1 MSVRDSKPTE
11 PGIPGARTADER
23 ASLPRVLV
31 VDDEPSVANAHARV
45 LRDYA
50 SSVSI
55 ATDAEQ
61 ALSRLESESYDVIV
75 CDVQMPSMSGT
86 DLLRVVRERD
96 LDLPVIFVT
105 GAPSLETAAT
115 AVELGAFRYLQKP
128 VAIDRLREVV
138 KEAARLRAL
147 AQAKR
152 GGGGEARAEL
162 ERALRSAIALLHM
175 AYQPIVST
183 DTKVATGYEALMRS
197 REPALPSPPAVLDA
211 AEKLGSLHLLGR
223 HVRNLVAA
231 DIEAS
236 GTTQTIFVNLHSA
249 DLADPELYDP
259 SSPLSRYARQV
270 VLEITERASLEGVG
284 DLDQRREQL
293 RAMGFRIAVD
303 DLGAGY
309 AGLSYFARIQPELVK
324 IDMSLVRGI
333 DADPVRQRVVLSLV
347 SLSVGLG
354 MEVVAEGV
362 ETSAERDTVVRLGC
376 TYVQGYALAKPA
388 APFPVP
394 VWS

>member
-1 MSVRDSKPTE
+1 MRDPKQTD
-11 PGIPGARTADER
+11 PGNPGARPAGE
-23 ASLPRVLV
+23 SLPRVLV

-45 LRDYA
+45 LRDFA
-50 SSVSI
+50 SSVSV
-55 ATDAEQ
+55 ATDAAQ
-61 ALSRLESESYDVIV
+61 ALSLLESESYDVVV
-75 CDVQMPSMSGT
+75 CDVQMPEMSGT

-105 GAPSLETAAT
+105 GVPSLETAAT

-128 VAIDRLREVV
+128 VAVDRLREVV

-152 GGGGEARAEL
+152 GSGGAARAEL
-162 ERALRSAIALLHM
+162 AVALRSAIAQLHM
-175 AYQPIVST
+175 AYQPIVSS
-183 DTKVATGYEALMRS
+183 DTKNTVGYEALMRS

-231 DIEAS
+231 DIESS
-236 GTTQTIFVNLHSA
+236 GVTSTIFVNLHPA
-249 DLADPELYDP
+249 DLADPDLYDV
-259 SSPLSRYARQV
+259 SAPLSRYARQV
-270 VLEITERASLEGVG
+270 VLEITERASLESVG

-293 RAMGFRIAVD
+293 RGMGFRIAVD

-309 AGLSYFARIQPELVK
+309 AGLSYFARIKPELVK

-376 TYVQGYALAKPA
+376 TYVQGYALAKPG
-388 APFPVP
+388 APFPVA
-394 VWS
+394 VWV